1 MAYPDFKLGSLT
13 RQFGLT
19 IDATTDLFASVPT
32 VALRPDFQAQLTRIG
47 PLALRVSSSPS
58 SSRHWWQFR
67 KQK

>member
-1 MAYPDFKLGSLT
+1 MAYPDFKLGSVT
-13 RQFGLT
+13 
-19 IDATTDLFASVPT
+19 
-32 VALRPDFQAQLTRIG
+32 DFQAQLTRIG